1 MDDKTIVLK
10 DRKHAVNI
18 LVNIIICKKNTQKQ
32 NNFIC
37 VTEDTFDL
45 FVPTYR

>member
-18 LVNIIICKKNTQKQ
+18 
-32 NNFIC
+32 
-37 VTEDTFDL
+37 
-45 FVPTYR
+45 